1 MARNVDSV
9 CIDVDLE
16 IRRMLIEKKTVR
28 EIVKTLRTSERR
40 VCAIRKALLAGEPI
54 RKRRDDCVVEKRNI
68 NNRSTNV
75 NNASNPSNPDE
86 TTVEAT
92 RKRVELRALEVLE
105 KELADPD
112 CGAKVAIQ
120 ALGVVGTKPKA
131 ESGDLTVIIQS
142 INNFGSEARKRMI
155 ERMAGEKQETVIGVT
170 PEVLSD
176 QAPAETSAPENPH
189 KDDAAPQ

>member
-16 IRRMLIEKKTVR
+16 IRRLLIEKKTVR

-54 RKRRDDCVVEKRNI
+54 RKRRDDCVVEKRSV
-68 NNRSTNV
+68 NRSTNV
-75 NNASNPSNPDE
+75 NKAENPDE
-86 TTVEAT
+86 STIEGT
-92 RKRVELRALEVLE
+92 RKRVELKALEVLE
-105 KELADPD
+105 ARLDDPD
-112 CGAKVAIQ
+112 CDAKTATA
-120 ALGVVGTKPKA
+120 ALNVVGTKPKA

-155 ERMAGEKQETVIGVT
+155 ERMAAEKQVIDVS

-176 QAPAETSAPENPH
+176 TNEPAAAVPENPD
-189 KDDAAPQ
+189 KGYDATQ

>member
-16 IRRMLIEKKTVR
+16 IRRLLIEKKTVR

-54 RKRRDDCVVEKRNI
+54 RKRRDDCVVEKRNV
-68 NNRSTNV
+68 NRPTNV
-75 NNASNPSNPDE
+75 NNTENPDE
-86 TTVEAT
+86 STIEGT
-92 RKRVELRALEVLE
+92 RKRVELKALEVLE
-105 KELADPD
+105 ARLDDPD
-112 CGAKVAIQ
+112 CDAKTATA
-120 ALGVVGTKPKA
+120 ALNVVGTKPKA

-155 ERMAGEKQETVIGVT
+155 ERTAAERQGVT
-170 PEVLSD
+170 IDATAEILSD
-176 QAPAETSAPENPH
+176 TPPAEIPAPENRDEH
-189 KDDAAPQ
+189 HDA

>member
-16 IRRMLIEKKTVR
+16 IRRLLIEKKTVR

-54 RKRRDDCVVEKRNI
+54 RKRRDDCVVEKRSV
-68 NNRSTNV
+68 NRPTNV
-75 NNASNPSNPDE
+75 NNTENPDE
-86 TTVEAT
+86 STIEGT
-92 RKRVELRALEVLE
+92 RKRVELKALEVLE
-105 KELADPD
+105 AKLDDPD
-112 CGAKVAIQ
+112 CDAKTATA
-120 ALGVVGTKPKA
+120 ALNVVGTKPKA

-155 ERMAGEKQETVIGVT
+155 ERMAAEKQVIDVS

-176 QAPAETSAPENPH
+176 TNEPAAAVPENPD
-189 KDDAAPQ
+189 KGYDATQ